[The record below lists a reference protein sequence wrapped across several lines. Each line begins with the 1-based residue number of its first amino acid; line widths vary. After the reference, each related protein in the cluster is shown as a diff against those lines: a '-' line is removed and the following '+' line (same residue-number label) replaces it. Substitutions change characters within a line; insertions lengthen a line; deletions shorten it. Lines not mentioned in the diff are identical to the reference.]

1 VEGKGSKSEGAAA
14 LRGAAGVEKVGA
26 DALAVEYTEYPKVRI
41 KAGGASGAGG
51 GQRSHE
57 STVSAGM
64 DGSCAICVCMC
75 VCVCVCV
82 CVHVCAHTHMHTHT
96 HTHTHMYIC
105 MYVCIYMYTYIHTY
119 TYVYICICICIYIY
133 IDIYIYMCVCV
144 CMCVCVYASVYTLQ
158 THGQSTV
165 STRESTR

>member
-1 VEGKGSKSEGAAA
+1 LQANEKTTTGKPARPIAKVSREVSRVSGKQEGADVEGKGSKSEGAAA

-82 CVHVCAHTHMHTHT
+82 CVQV
-96 HTHTHMYIC
+96 
-105 MYVCIYMYTYIHTY
+105 
-119 TYVYICICICIYIY
+119 
-133 IDIYIYMCVCV
+133 
-144 CMCVCVYASVYTLQ
+144 
-158 THGQSTV
+158 
-165 STRESTR
+165 